1 MYSRVLY
8 FSLMF
13 SIMLLWKALIA
24 SYCYRLSTMLKELCG
39 WTVPG
44 LFGGTVQT
52 VAGVICT
59 KLTVI
64 ILRYCII
71 FIAFL
76 KGCYNSSV
84 QSSTVNLTL
93 KCNNMENSP
102 VTWLL
107 SHSLLEWTFVNVY
120 FVPIYCS
127 DIDPTLKYVENR
139 IWNVFGLVCRWAIR
153 GSAISCYV
161 KCFFASL
168 EMRH

>member
-1 MYSRVLY
+1 
-8 FSLMF
+8 
-13 SIMLLWKALIA
+13 MLLWKALIA
-24 SYCYRLSTMLKELCG
+24 SYCYRLFTMLKELCG

-64 ILRYCII
+64 ILRYCIT

-76 KGCYNSSV
+76 KGCYKSSV

-127 DIDPTLKYVENR
+127 DIDPTLKYIENR

-153 GSAISCYV
+153 GSAITCYV